1 MKTTKE
7 EILNAALTVFAQK
20 GYEGALLRDIS
31 ASLGITKPALYKH
44 FESKEALWNAMID
57 SAQRYYSEH
66 IGLISD
72 IPIPDDWEE
81 FRELSLRQINFTLHD
96 ETVRRVRRLLM
107 KEQFRDER
115 IGTLATRHFVTE
127 IEERFTKVFA
137 GMMEKGLVK
146 SSDPVLLAFE
156 YTAPV
161 TVMIH
166 YCDREPDKEPEIIK
180 KIEAHIRQFTVDHK
194 TT

>member
-66 IGLISD
+66 IGLVSD

-96 ETVRRVRRLLM
+96 ETVRCVRRLLM

-115 IGTLATRHFVTE
+115 IGTLATRHFVTD

-146 SSDPVLLAFE
+146 SSDPALLAFE

>member
-66 IGLISD
+66 IGLVSD

-81 FRELSLRQINFTLHD
+81 FSELSLRQINFTLHD

-115 IGTLATRHFVTE
+115 IGTLATRHFVTD

>member
-81 FRELSLRQINFTLHD
+81 FSELSLRQINFTLHD
-96 ETVRRVRRLLM
+96 KTVRCVRRLLM

-115 IGTLATRHFVTE
+115 IGTLATRHFVTD

-146 SSDPVLLAFE
+146 SSDPALLAFE

>member
-20 GYEGALLRDIS
+20 VYEGALLRDIS

-66 IGLISD
+66 IGLVSD

-115 IGTLATRHFVTE
+115 ICTLATRHFVTD

>member
-96 ETVRRVRRLLM
+96 KTVRCVRRLLM

-115 IGTLATRHFVTE
+115 IGTLATRHFVTD

-146 SSDPVLLAFE
+146 SSDPALLAFE

>member
-66 IGLISD
+66 IGLVSD

-96 ETVRRVRRLLM
+96 ETVRCVRRLLM

-115 IGTLATRHFVTE
+115 ICTLATRHFVTD

-146 SSDPVLLAFE
+146 SSDPALLAFE